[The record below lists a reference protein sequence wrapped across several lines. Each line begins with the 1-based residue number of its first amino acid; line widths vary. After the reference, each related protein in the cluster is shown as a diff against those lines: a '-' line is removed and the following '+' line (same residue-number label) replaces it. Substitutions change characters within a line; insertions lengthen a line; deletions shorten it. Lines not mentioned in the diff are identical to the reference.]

1 MKCKAVEMTGGSLS
15 QNILRFTVPVMLMAM
30 LQILFIACDDM
41 LILGL
46 FVGSK
51 ALAAVGATNYLV
63 NLFVN
68 AFLGL
73 SIGVNVVVAQYVGA
87 KDIKKTE
94 QTVHTAIASGLVF
107 GVILLI
113 AGSVFSHICLE
124 AMNTPPDIISQSTL
138 YLQIYFF
145 STPATLIFNFGSA
158 ILRAQ
163 GDSRHPF
170 VFLTI
175 AGVAD
180 IALNTFFV
188 TFFRMGV
195 AGVALGTVLSQI
207 LAAVLVLRHLMKEKE
222 MCRLR
227 LQKLKIH
234 KKVFLQILRLG
245 IPAGLNNMVFS
256 ISNIQIQSAI
266 NLFGSSAVAGCSA
279 SSTIEGFVYAATNS
293 VMQAAV
299 SFTGQNAGAKKYENV
314 PIILRWCLLYASI
327 IGTVLGSLTY
337 LLGHPILSLFIG
349 AEDIAYAMLRNQ
361 IILLP
366 YMFCGM
372 MEIFAGT
379 LRGLGRSII
388 PTLVTLIGACGF
400 RILWVHIVFPA
411 AMTLKVLFLCFPV
424 SWILTT
430 IVHYICY
437 RIIIHRYN
445 ANVLKAIVS

>member
-1 MKCKAVEMTGGSLS
+1 MKYQTIEMTEGSLAP
-15 QNILRFTVPVMLMAM
+15 NILQFTIPVMLMAM
-30 LQILFIACDDM
+30 SQILFIACDDM

-73 SIGVNVVVAQYVGA
+73 SIGVNVIVAQYVGA
-87 KDIKKTE
+87 KDSEKAG
-94 QTVHTAIASGLVF
+94 QTVHTAIASGMVF
-107 GVILLI
+107 GVILLVL
-113 AGSVFSHICLE
+113 GFVCSRICLE
-124 AMNTPPDIISQSTL
+124 AMNTPSDIINQSTL
-138 YLQIYFF
+138 YLRIYFF

-163 GDSRHPF
+163 GDSKHPF
-170 VFLTI
+170 LFLTV

-188 TFFRMGV
+188 TVFRMGV

-207 LAAVLVLRHLMKEKE
+207 LAAVLVLRHLIKEKG
-222 MCRLR
+222 MCKLSLR
-227 LQKLKIH
+227 KLKIH
-234 KKVFLQILRLG
+234 KEVFFQILRLG

-279 SSTIEGFVYAATNS
+279 SSTVEGFVYAATNS

-299 SFTGQNAGAKKYENV
+299 SFTGQNTGAKKYENV
-314 PIILRWCLLYASI
+314 PKILRWCLLYTSV
-327 IGTVLGSLTY
+327 IGTVLGGLTY
-337 LLGHPILSLFIG
+337 LLGRPVLSLFIG
-349 AEDIAYAMLRNQ
+349 AEDIEYAMLRNG
-361 IILLP
+361 IVLLP

-372 MEIFAGT
+372 METFAGT
-379 LRGLGRSII
+379 LRGLGKSIM

-400 RILWVHIVFPA
+400 RILWVYVVFPA
-411 AMTLKVLFLCFPV
+411 YRTLEVLFLCFPV

-430 IVHYICY
+430 IAHYICY
-437 RIIIHRYN
+437 HVVIHRYKDI
-445 ANVLKAIVS
+445 A